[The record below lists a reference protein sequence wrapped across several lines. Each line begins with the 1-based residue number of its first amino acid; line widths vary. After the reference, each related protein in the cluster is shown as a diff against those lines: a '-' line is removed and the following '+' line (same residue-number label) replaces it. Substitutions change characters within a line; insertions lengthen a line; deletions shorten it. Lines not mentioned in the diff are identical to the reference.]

1 MRFKNYKFLIYFLLA
16 VGLTGA
22 NLARAGYIRGS
33 IVPCRDNCTVCDFWH
48 LGSNIINFITFN
60 LAIPAASLLFIVA
73 GIFFLIAGGRQDMVD
88 KARTIFTNTFIG
100 LLIIFSSWLVVDT
113 LLKTIANLEFSGAW
127 NKFPTCIQKK

>member
-1 MRFKNYKFLIYFLLA
+1 MKFKSYKFLIYFLLA
-16 VGLTGA
+16 IGLAGA
-22 NLARAGYIRGS
+22 NLACAGYVRGA

-73 GIFFLIAGGRQDMVD
+73 GVFFLIAGGREDMVA

-100 LLIIFSSWLVVDT
+100 LVIIFSSWLIVDT
-113 LLKTIANLEFSGAW
+113 LLKTIASAGFSGAW